1 MGEKT
6 DAHNE
11 HINKQIE
18 KIFKKNQSE
27 INNSTVEIKN
37 TIQGMK
43 STLSEIERSKW
54 LKDKIMEMSHQ
65 NIFSFQ
71 K

>member
-1 MGEKT
+1 MGKKT

-43 STLSEIERSKW
+43 STLSEIGERSK
-54 LKDKIMEMSHQ
+54 
-65 NIFSFQ
+65 
-71 K
+71 